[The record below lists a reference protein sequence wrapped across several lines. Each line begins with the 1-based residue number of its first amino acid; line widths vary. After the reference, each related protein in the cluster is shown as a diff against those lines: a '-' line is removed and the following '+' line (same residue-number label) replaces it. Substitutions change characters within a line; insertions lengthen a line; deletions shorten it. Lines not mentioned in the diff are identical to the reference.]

1 MSRATATPDNSNI
14 NRRDAIS
21 VNPREPDLKL
31 RIVFLLIF
39 LSGSFFPSNGMRSIS
54 ISRARNRVL
63 LLRSQVAGG
72 DRGLQIQTLIAVV
85 GILLAAHAHMSDV
98 DLGDHDATGSRRPPQ
113 TGPGGSRGRYLG
125 LVSAQ
130 QRCHLRTVLSNL
142 WTAQIGR
149 ASCRA
154 R

>member
-98 DLGDHDATGSRRPPQ
+98 DLGDHAGGGASREGRLIRLDDSPVVKVIAEFEVDDVLRDGS
-113 TGPGGSRGRYLG
+113 G
-125 LVSAQ
+125 
-130 QRCHLRTVLSNL
+130 NL
-142 WTAQIGR
+142 PALE
-149 ASCRA
+149 AH
-154 R
+154 